1 MYCIVLY
8 CIALYCIVLY
18 CIVLY
23 CIVLYCIVLYCIV
36 LYCIV
41 LYCIVLYCIVLFQ
54 FTCGSFTALFYIYIY
69 IYLYVIYIFVCG
81 DFNANIRGPSQ
92 FGDDLLQLCSDNSL
106 CLADA
111 LFLPSITFTFI
122 SSSHDTVLWLDHIL
136 TTTSGYS
143 LFTDICVK
151 SDFITSDHLPLCFT
165 ITVDNLN
172 VPIYFS
178 ASSDALR
185 YNWYGAS
192 DLDISNYYSCTRTE
206 LSRIR
211 FPLQAMLCENVR
223 CNKHGRDIDVFYS
236 AITNANAT
244 TIKQCIPVLK
254 LYNYHCVAGWNDH
267 VSHHYNISRTDIKWW
282 VAHNRPRH
290 GPIYHAM
297 IMSRAQFKYALRQC
311 RLEER
316 SITSTKLAYY
326 MRSHDFEKLENK
338 SKPNLHFLTVSQEL
352 LERLLS
358 LMCGVII
365 MKNC

>member
-1 MYCIVLY
+1 MIVIEFWDFNCIVLY
-8 CIALYCIVLY
+8 CIVLHCIVLY

-23 CIVLYCIVLYCIV
+23 YPNLHVVLSLH
-36 LYCIV
+36 
-41 LYCIVLYCIVLFQ
+41 F
-54 FTCGSFTALFYIYIY
+54 F
-69 IYLYVIYIFVCG
+69 IYIFVCG

-111 LFLPSITFTFI
+111 LFLLSITFTFI

-211 FPLQAMLCENVR
+211 FPM
-223 CNKHGRDIDVFYS
+223 
-236 AITNANAT
+236 
-244 TIKQCIPVLK
+244 
-254 LYNYHCVAGWNDH
+254 
-267 VSHHYNISRTDIKWW
+267 
-282 VAHNRPRH
+282 
-290 GPIYHAM
+290 
-297 IMSRAQFKYALRQC
+297 
-311 RLEER
+311 
-316 SITSTKLAYY
+316 
-326 MRSHDFEKLENK
+326 
-338 SKPNLHFLTVSQEL
+338 
-352 LERLLS
+352 
-358 LMCGVII
+358 
-365 MKNC
+365 